1 MRLKQLVIAIAAA
14 FTASA
19 FAAGDYSAPQRRSQG
34 ATPESA
40 MSKSGG
46 RQAQAQPSEVVKQVQ
61 QELKQQ
67 GFDAGPVDGQWGPL
81 TQQGV
86 KKFQESKNI
95 RASGQL
101 DEQTLSALGIQE
113 QSSATG
119 SSKAGGATGKGS
131 GEAASGSGGINP
143 RAGGSAGS
151 SGPASGAGGGAES
164 GRQLR

>member
-14 FTASA
+14 LSANA
-19 FAAGDYSAPQRRSQG
+19 FAAGDYSAPQRQSQG

-46 RQAQAQPSEVVKQVQ
+46 RQAHAQPSEVVKQVQ

-119 SSKAGGATGKGS
+119 SS
-131 GEAASGSGGINP
+131 N
-143 RAGGSAGS
+143 AGGSAGKTPGS
-151 SGPASGAGGGAES
+151 PRTGGSAGSAGPESGSPES